1 VKLLKLILPPPPREM
16 SEKTTTALV
25 FALDATINAVRKTHN
40 KVWYIGRAREGGT
53 NERFLLGV
61 FMTLF

>member
-1 VKLLKLILPPPPREM
+1 MP
-16 SEKTTTALV
+16 EKTTTALV